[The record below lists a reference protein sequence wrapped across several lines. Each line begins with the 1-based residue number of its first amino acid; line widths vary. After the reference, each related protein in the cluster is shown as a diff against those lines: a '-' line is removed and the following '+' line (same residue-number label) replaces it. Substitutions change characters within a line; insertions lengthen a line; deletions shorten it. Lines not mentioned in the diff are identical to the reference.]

1 MNYKWIIG
9 AVLPVFLVSCGGGTK
24 SDNLSGR
31 EPGILFKVN
40 GVEVA
45 NETTV
50 NAQYY
55 SADLSQSIENCGT
68 STAPTYDNYASITGT
83 EYCDGTRETIT
94 PLVLFQVSY
103 INSTYEPL
111 TVSYTGM
118 GFTIKIYNSSNQEV
132 WNSDAAE
139 YLSHKQYK
147 LDDYDPTATHTVT
160 VDAQDTLPSYKIYG
174 TSYTAFYFAGAQ
186 NFNDGIAGEDLVPA
200 SADQQLA
207 LLHYVSG
214 DPTNSLCN
222 LAAEDTNSNNITDKP
237 ICQTIPMAPG
247 AYKAVATFNFNG
259 DIQTRTVYINLAAAA
274 T

>member
-1 MNYKWIIG
+1 M
-9 AVLPVFLVSCGGGTK
+9 
-24 SDNLSGR
+24 
-31 EPGILFKVN
+31 
-40 GVEVA
+40 EVA